1 MDELAF
7 RIRTA
12 EPEDARVL
20 RQAPRSTLSH
30 PDGQSRSET
39 FRGAIA
45 RNELLLLERYDTRE
59 KSWAIVG
66 FIDYHMRVDD
76 TLTIRDIGTLGE
88 SVHAGIVRHLL
99 DELLRSAAPI
109 SASLKVRSDAEA
121 WNSIF
126 ASTPGFEF
134 AGREYRRPHWYS
146 VWEWSRERARQER
159 GRPGRGQPGR
169 GQQRR

>member
-12 EPEDARVL
+12 EPDDAAFL
-20 RQAPRSTLSH
+20 RKADRSTLTH

-39 FRGAIA
+39 FRGAID
-45 RNELLLLERYDTRE
+45 RNELLLLERYDNRE

-76 TLTIRDIGTLGE
+76 TLTVRDIGTLGE
-88 SVHAGIVRHLL
+88 SVHAGVVRHLL
-99 DELLRSAAPI
+99 DELLRSANPVA
-109 SASLKVRSDAEA
+109 ASLKVRSDAEA
-121 WNSIF
+121 WNAIF

-146 VWEWSRERARQER
+146 VWEWSRERARLER
-159 GRPGRGQPGR
+159 GRPGRGP
-169 GQQRR
+169 RRR